1 MAADHRWTVE
11 SAVAFLTSSDSRCTA
26 AAPGSTDGGCSA
38 LWAAMKGIM
47 KNPVDA
53 IAQFQVCSV
62 RLNLGGDFMEELVEI
77 CGWLSQRADEGPA
90 RIQGDYII

>member
-1 MAADHRWTVE
+1 MDFSWTTHIP
-11 SAVAFLTSSDSRCTA
+11 AIILKPLAM
-26 AAPGSTDGGCSA
+26 A

-47 KNPVDA
+47 KNPVDT

-77 CGWLSQRADEGPA
+77 CGWLSQRANEGPA
-90 RIQGDYII
+90 RIQGNCII